1 MIAVIRIAGQCK
13 QKTKTL
19 ETFTRLKLG
28 KKYSCILV
36 DEKDKVRMGMVEAVR
51 DGVTYGEISE
61 DLIKK
66 LKEKRDSGKGV
77 FFLHP
82 PRGGLKKSSK
92 LPFPKGLLRKN
103 PQIDKLLERML

>member
-13 QKTKTL
+13 L
-19 ETFTRLKLG
+19 ENRVINTFERLKLG

-36 DEKDKVRMGMVEAVR
+36 DKKDKIRMGMINSIKEYL
-51 DGVTYGEISE
+51 TFGEIND
-61 DLIKK
+61 DLIKE
-66 LKEKRDSGKGV
+66 LKEKRDTGKGV

-92 LPFPKGLLRKN
+92 LAYPKGILGQNKE
-103 PQIDKLLERML
+103 IDKLLVRML